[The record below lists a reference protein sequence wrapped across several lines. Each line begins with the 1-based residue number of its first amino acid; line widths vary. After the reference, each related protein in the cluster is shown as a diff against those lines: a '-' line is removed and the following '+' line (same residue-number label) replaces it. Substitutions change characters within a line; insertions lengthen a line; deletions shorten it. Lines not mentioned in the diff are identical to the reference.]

1 MALVLKDRV
10 KETTTSTGTGDFV
23 LAGAETGF
31 QSFASALAD
40 GDTTYY
46 AIEDGTDWETGL
58 GTWTEATSTLARTT
72 VYESSNSGNAV
83 DWGAGTKNVFITQPA
98 SRVATTTVY
107 ASVDDLPLSG
117 NVQAGDQAFVTGN
130 NRL

>member
-10 KETTTSTGTGDFV
+10 KETSTSTGTGDFV
-23 LAGAETGF
+23 LAETGF
-31 QSFASALAD
+31 QAFASALAD

-83 DWGAGTKNVFITQPA
+83 DWGAGSKNVFITQPA

-117 NVQAGDQAFVTGN
+117 TQQE
-130 NRL
+130 

>member
-10 KETTTSTGTGDFV
+10 KETSTSTGTGNFV
-23 LAGAETGF
+23 LDGAVDGF
-31 QSFASALAD
+31 QSFTDALTD

-58 GTWTEATSTLARTT
+58 GTWTEFTATLARTT

-83 DWGAGTKNVFITQPA
+83 DWGAGSKNVFITLPA
-98 SRVATTTVY
+98 NEFST
-107 ASVDDLPLSG
+107 
-117 NVQAGDQAFVTGN
+117 QARLTGY
-130 NRL
+130 LMVFGG